1 MYKVGPFSK
10 QILNYSYPP
19 LLYQRGDESEDD
31 QDDGEDGMGEDDEL
45 NDDDDEDLSHNQ
57 FPLDD
62 DFNVENL
69 LGREL
74 GGIDD
79 DVDINNADLR

>member
-1 MYKVGPFSK
+1 
-10 QILNYSYPP
+10 
-19 LLYQRGDESEDD
+19 
-31 QDDGEDGMGEDDEL
+31 MGEDDEL

-62 DFNVENL
+62 EFNVENL

-74 GGIDD
+74 GGIDVD
-79 DVDINNADLR
+79 FDINNADLR

>member
-1 MYKVGPFSK
+1 MPRRTFASAAGASASD
-10 QILNYSYPP
+10 LS
-19 LLYQRGDESEDD
+19 S
-31 QDDGEDGMGEDDEL
+31 EL
-45 NDDDDEDLSHNQ
+45 NDDDEDLSHNQ

-79 DVDINNADLR
+79 DIDINNADLR

>member
-1 MYKVGPFSK
+1 
-10 QILNYSYPP
+10 
-19 LLYQRGDESEDD
+19 
-31 QDDGEDGMGEDDEL
+31 MGEDDEI
-45 NDDDDEDLSHNQ
+45 NDDDEDLSHNQ

-79 DVDINNADLR
+79 DIDINNADLR